1 MGCWFWFGFF
11 LIHEYITLTLLIN
24 TEMISTK
31 IKGHIQKSG
40 GRVGLEEGKWVVQK
54 AGSNASLGLAWMLY
68 CYPAALSVYILNVC
82 RLFRC
87 SGLAFLRDGRV
98 ETPREREF
106 QKKWSGHFQY

>member
-1 MGCWFWFGFF
+1 MGGA
-11 LIHEYITLTLLIN
+11 
-24 TEMISTK
+24 
-31 IKGHIQKSG
+31 KS
-40 GRVGLEEGKWVVQK
+40 
-54 AGSNASLGLAWMLY
+54 GSNAPLGLAWILY